1 MILNLLMASKRKLNF
16 DNLPSP
22 KHNKL
27 DDTSSAEDKLSSG
40 DCIKYEKELLDYVLD
55 KYRDA
60 VFELFNIIITK
71 LDRIHQQHG
80 FGEEIIKE
88 SLQELNKC
96 IEDRKQ
102 KREIR

>member
-1 MILNLLMASKRKLNF
+1 MNF

-27 DDTSSAEDKLSSG
+27 DDTSSAEDELSSD
-40 DCIKYEKELLDYVLD
+40 DCIKNEMELLNYVLD

-60 VFELFNIIITK
+60 VFELFNIVTTE

-88 SLQELNKC
+88 FARTQ
-96 IEDRKQ
+96 Q
-102 KREIR
+102 MY

>member
-1 MILNLLMASKRKLNF
+1 MASNRKLNF
-16 DNLPSP
+16 DNLPSI

-27 DDTSSAEDKLSSG
+27 DDTSFAEDELSSD
-40 DCIKYEKELLDYVLD
+40 DCIKNEMELLNYVLD

-60 VFELFNIIITK
+60 VFELFNIITTK

-88 SLQELNKC
+88 ILQELNKC
-96 IEDRKQ
+96 IEDRKK
-102 KREIR
+102 KRD